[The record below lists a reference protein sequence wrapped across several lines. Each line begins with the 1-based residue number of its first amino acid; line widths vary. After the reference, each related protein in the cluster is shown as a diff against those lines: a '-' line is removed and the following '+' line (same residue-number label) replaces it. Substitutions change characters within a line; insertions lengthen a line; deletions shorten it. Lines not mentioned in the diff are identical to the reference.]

1 MKDQLVKRLLPI
13 LGILMLCSCAA
24 RDVYVEQI
32 LAYWMGHT
40 QAELVSSW
48 GPPTFI
54 WRAGEPGIWTERI
67 DNGPIRMLVYV
78 LDQGTSQPIPADYL
92 GTESMPDVIGTLGR
106 PPEEFKL
113 NPPKVHTDTAVRMF
127 WIDRNGK
134 VVRSSWQG
142 P

>member
-1 MKDQLVKRLLPI
+1 MKRLLPI

-24 RDVYVEQI
+24 RSVYVEQI

-40 QAELVSSW
+40 QTELVSSW
-48 GPPTFI
+48 GPPTFV
-54 WRAGEPGIWTERI
+54 WRASQPGIWTERI
-67 DNGPIRMLVYV
+67 DDGPIRVLVYV
-78 LDQGTSQPIPADYL
+78 FARGTSQPIPANYL
-92 GTESMPDVIGTLGR
+92 GTESMNNYLGTLG
-106 PPEEFKL
+106 PPPAEFKL
-113 NPPKVHTDTAVRMF
+113 NPPKVETDAAVRMF